1 LWEAIFGQQR
11 NLCSHIAKKHAI
23 IQRTIKMT
31 ACIKSFSCFQVS
43 NISDIEEKL
52 QMINSMFR
60 IIGAA
65 TLTFALASGI
75 TSRAQAE
82 VTLEMAY
89 MPIVPCSQLFVIEG
103 MGWAKEAGI
112 NLELTRFPNGPA
124 IVQAIASGKMDT
136 MCFGIGPAMVTRGK
150 GIKLK
155 VIAAGITNQIAV
167 IAQGDLVDYF
177 AKYDNGA
184 EALRAF
190 AKDKGRKPK
199 IASFPK
205 GSVPDT
211 VTRHWLLRSL
221 KMNLDEVE
229 LIGMGASRV
238 QQALLSRS
246 VDAAGIL
253 EPILTI
259 VESKLEGAKV
269 IARASDMMDGQP
281 GSTIA
286 ARENTIAEHREAL
299 VKLVELHIKA
309 TKLLQDDPAAAAP
322 YVRDFVAKGLIDV
335 GTIQKSLESP
345 SSNFA
350 ADPNTILKETE
361 YMADFQKSE
370 KIKTK
375 VSTDGLFDLTIY
387 RDAAKNL
394 GM

>member
-1 LWEAIFGQQR
+1 MFGSTHR
-11 NLCSHIAKKHAI
+11 FF
-23 IQRTIKMT
+23 MT
-31 ACIKSFSCFQVS
+31 A
-43 NISDIEEKL
+43 
-52 QMINSMFR
+52 
-60 IIGAA
+60 
-65 TLTFALASGI
+65 ALALLLAVGS
-75 TSRAQAE
+75 TAKSRAE

-112 NLELTRFPNGPA
+112 NLKLTRFPNGPA
-124 IVQAIASGKMDT
+124 IVQAIASGKMDI

-155 VIAAGITNQIAV
+155 VIAAGIVNQIAV
-167 IAQGDLVDYF
+167 IAQGDLVGYF
-177 AKYDNGA
+177 DKYQNGA

-253 EPILTI
+253 EPIVTI
-259 VESKLEGAKV
+259 VEIKLEGSKV
-269 IARASDMMDGQP
+269 VARAKDMMDGQP

-286 ARENTIAEHREAL
+286 ARESVIAEHRDTL
-299 VKLVELHIKA
+299 VKLVELHIRA
-309 TKLLQDDPAAAAP
+309 TELLKNDPAAAAP
-322 YVRDFVAKGLIDV
+322 FVTDFIAKGLIEV
-335 GTIQKSLESP
+335 EIIQAALESP

-350 ADPNTILKETE
+350 ADPNEILEQTE
-361 YMADFQKSE
+361 YMADFQKTE
-370 KIKTK
+370 KINTK

-394 GM
+394 GK

>member
-1 LWEAIFGQQR
+1 MKTLRILPVVTMVLTAVLFATPQQ
-11 NLCSHIAKKHAI
+11 
-23 IQRTIKMT
+23 
-31 ACIKSFSCFQVS
+31 
-43 NISDIEEKL
+43 
-52 QMINSMFR
+52 
-60 IIGAA
+60 
-65 TLTFALASGI
+65 
-75 TSRAQAE
+75 SRADT
-82 VTLEMAY
+82 TLEMAY

-112 NLELTRFPNGPA
+112 TLELTRFSNGPA

-155 VIAAGITNQIAV
+155 VIGAGIVEQIAV
-167 IAQGDLVDYF
+167 IAQGDLVGYF
-177 AKYDNGA
+177 DKYPTSA
-184 EALRAF
+184 AALEAF

-211 VTRHWLLRSL
+211 VTRHWILRS
-221 KMNLDEVE
+221 MGMSLDDVE
-229 LIGMGASRV
+229 LIGMGASQV

-259 VESKLEGAKV
+259 VESKLADAKV
-269 IARASDMMDGQP
+269 VVRANEMMPGQP

-286 ARENTIAEHREAL
+286 ARENIIAEHRDAL
-299 VKLVELHIKA
+299 VKYMELHIKA
-309 TKLLQDDPAAAAP
+309 TKLLIDEPEKAAP
-322 YVRDFVAKGLIDV
+322 HVADFVSKGLVKVD
-335 GTIQKSLESP
+335 TIQKSLESP
-345 SSNFA
+345 SSNFRA
-350 ADPNTILKETE
+350 NPADILEQTA

-387 RDAAKNL
+387 EDAAKNV
-394 GM
+394 GK

>member
-1 LWEAIFGQQR
+1 MIGMMCRYLKTTGFAVMMAIG
-11 NLCSHIAKKHAI
+11 LGSVAK
-23 IQRTIKMT
+23 
-31 ACIKSFSCFQVS
+31 
-43 NISDIEEKL
+43 
-52 QMINSMFR
+52 
-60 IIGAA
+60 
-65 TLTFALASGI
+65 
-75 TSRAQAE
+75 AE

-150 GIKLK
+150 GIEVK
-155 VIAAGITNQIAV
+155 VIAAGIVNQIAV
-167 IAQGDLVDYF
+167 IAQGELREYF
-177 AKYDNGA
+177 DKHDDAA
-184 EALRAF
+184 AALRAF

-199 IASFPK
+199 IASFPQ

-259 VESKLEGAKV
+259 VESKLEDAKV
-269 IARASDMMDGQP
+269 VARATDMMNGQP

-286 ARENTIAEHREAL
+286 ARENTIAEHRDAL
-299 VKLVELHIKA
+299 VKLVELHIRA
-309 TKLLQDDPAAAAP
+309 TDLLKNDPAAAAP
-322 YVRDFVAKGLIDV
+322 HVENFVAKGLIDV
-335 GTIQKSLESP
+335 ETIQKSLESP
-345 SSNFA
+345 SSNFV
-350 ADPNTILKETE
+350 ADPNEILEQTE
-361 YMADFQKSE
+361 YMANFQITE
-370 KIKTK
+370 EINTK
-375 VSTDGLFDLTIY
+375 VATEGLFDLTIY
-387 RDAAKNL
+387 RDAAENI
-394 GM
+394 GN

>member
-1 LWEAIFGQQR
+1 MKTLRILPVAAMVLTTVLCAGPQQ
-11 NLCSHIAKKHAI
+11 
-23 IQRTIKMT
+23 
-31 ACIKSFSCFQVS
+31 
-43 NISDIEEKL
+43 
-52 QMINSMFR
+52 
-60 IIGAA
+60 
-65 TLTFALASGI
+65 
-75 TSRAQAE
+75 SRADT
-82 VTLEMAY
+82 TLEMAY

-112 NLELTRFPNGPA
+112 NLELTRFSNGPA

-155 VIAAGITNQIAV
+155 VIGAGIVEQIAV
-167 IAQGDLVDYF
+167 IAQGDLVGYF
-177 AKYDNGA
+177 DKYPTSA
-184 EALRAF
+184 AALKAF

-211 VTRHWLLRSL
+211 VTRHWILRS
-221 KMNLDEVE
+221 MGMSLDDVE
-229 LIGMGASRV
+229 LIGMGASQV

-259 VESKLEGAKV
+259 VESKLSDAKV
-269 IARASDMMDGQP
+269 VVRANEMMPGQP

-286 ARENTIAEHREAL
+286 ARENVIAEHRAAL
-299 VKLVELHIKA
+299 VKYMELHIKA
-309 TKLLQDDPAAAAP
+309 TKLLIDEPEKAAP
-322 YVRDFVAKGLIDV
+322 HVADFVSKGLVDV
-335 GTIQKSLESP
+335 GTIQKSLQSP
-345 SSNFA
+345 SSNFR
-350 ADPNTILKETE
+350 ADPAGILEQTA

-387 RDAAKNL
+387 KDAAKNV
-394 GM
+394 GN

>member
-1 LWEAIFGQQR
+1 MIVSTRRF
-11 NLCSHIAKKHAI
+11 IA
-23 IQRTIKMT
+23 
-31 ACIKSFSCFQVS
+31 
-43 NISDIEEKL
+43 
-52 QMINSMFR
+52 
-60 IIGAA
+60 AA
-65 TLTFALASGI
+65 ALTLVMATGI
-75 TSRAQAE
+75 TTKASAE

-103 MGWAKEAGI
+103 MGWAKAAGI
-112 NLELTRFPNGPA
+112 NLELTRFSNGPA
-124 IVQAIASGKMDT
+124 IVQAIASGNMDT

-184 EALRAF
+184 DALRAF

-221 KMNLDEVE
+221 KMDLNEVE
-229 LIGMGASRV
+229 LIGMGASKV

-246 VDAAGIL
+246 VDGAGIL
-253 EPILTI
+253 EPIVTI
-259 VESKLEGAKV
+259 VESKLKGAKV
-269 IARASDMMDGQP
+269 VARASDMMDGQP

-286 ARENTIAEHREAL
+286 ARENIIAEHREAV

-309 TKLLQDDPAAAAP
+309 TELLQNDPAAAAP
-322 YVRDFVAKGLIDV
+322 HVAKFIAKGLIKV
-335 GTIQKSLESP
+335 ELIQKSLESP

-350 ADPNTILKETE
+350 ADPNAILKDTQ
-361 YMADFQKSE
+361 YMADFQQTE
-370 KIKTK
+370 KINTK
-375 VSTDGLFDLTIY
+375 VSTDGLFDLSIY
-387 RDAAKNL
+387 NEAAKNL

>member
-1 LWEAIFGQQR
+1 MTISL
-11 NLCSHIAKKHAI
+11 K
-23 IQRTIKMT
+23 RTFL
-31 ACIKSFSCFQVS
+31 A
-43 NISDIEEKL
+43 L
-52 QMINSMFR
+52 
-60 IIGAA
+60 
-65 TLTFALASGI
+65 TLALGL
-75 TSRAQAE
+75 TVGVTDDSRAE

-112 NLELTRFPNGPA
+112 NLKLTRFPNGPA
-124 IVQAIASGKMDT
+124 IVQAIASGKMDL

-150 GIKLK
+150 GIEVK

-167 IAQGDLVDYF
+167 IAQGDLVAYF
-177 AKYDNGA
+177 DKHADHA

-190 AKDKGRKPK
+190 AEDKGRKPK

-211 VTRHWLLRSL
+211 VTRHWLLREL

-229 LIGMGASRV
+229 LIGMGAARV
-238 QQALLSRS
+238 QQALLTRS

-259 VESKLEGAKV
+259 VETKLEDAKV
-269 IARASDMMDGQP
+269 VALATEMMNGQP

-286 ARENTIAEHREAL
+286 AREHIIEKHREAL
-299 VKLVELHIKA
+299 VTYVKLHIKA
-309 TKLLQDDPAAAAP
+309 TELLKNDPAAAAP
-322 YVRDFVAKGLIDV
+322 HVQNFVAKGLIDV
-335 GTIQKSLESP
+335 ETIEKSLRSP

-350 ADPNTILKETE
+350 ADPNAILKQTE

-370 KIKTK
+370 KINTK
-375 VSTDGLFDLTIY
+375 VSTDGLFDLSIY
-387 RDAAKNL
+387 AEAVK
-394 GM
+394 

>member
-1 LWEAIFGQQR
+1 MRAILHR
-11 NLCSHIAKKHAI
+11 LVIP
-23 IQRTIKMT
+23 
-31 ACIKSFSCFQVS
+31 
-43 NISDIEEKL
+43 
-52 QMINSMFR
+52 
-60 IIGAA
+60 A
-65 TLTFALASGI
+65 TLALLLAVGPTSK
-75 TSRAQAE
+75 SRAD

-103 MGWAKEAGI
+103 MGWAKKAGI
-112 NLELTRFPNGPA
+112 NLKLTRFPNGPA

-155 VIAAGITNQIAV
+155 VIAAGIVNQIAV
-167 IAQGDLVDYF
+167 IAQGDLVKYF
-177 AKYDNGA
+177 DKHKNGA
-184 EALRAF
+184 QALRAF
-190 AKDKGRKPK
+190 ARDRGRKPR

-221 KMNLDEVE
+221 KMNLNEVE

-238 QQALLSRS
+238 QQALLSRA
-246 VDAAGIL
+246 VDGAGIL

-259 VESKLEGAKV
+259 VESKLKGAKV
-269 IARASDMMDGQP
+269 IARATDMMNGQP

-286 ARENTIAEHREAL
+286 ARENVIAKHRDAL
-299 VKLVELHIKA
+299 VKLVELHIRA
-309 TKLLQDDPAAAAP
+309 TELLKKNPSAAAP
-322 YVRDFVAKGLIDV
+322 HVKNFVAKGLIDIK
-335 GTIQKSLESP
+335 TIQKSLQSP

-350 ADPNTILKETE
+350 ADPNKILVETE
-361 YMADFQKSE
+361 YMAKFQKSE

-387 RDAAKNL
+387 RDAVRKL
-394 GM
+394 GQ